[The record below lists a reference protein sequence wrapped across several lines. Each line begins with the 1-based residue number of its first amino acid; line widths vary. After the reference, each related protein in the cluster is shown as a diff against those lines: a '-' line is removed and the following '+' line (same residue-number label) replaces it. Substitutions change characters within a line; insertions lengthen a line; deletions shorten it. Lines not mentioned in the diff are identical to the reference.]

1 MSIPS
6 RLLSRT
12 FLVGVL
18 IVSTAYGASALT
30 VKRTNKLIDG
40 VYVPVLVVRSGG
52 ETYIHQIGE
61 DGLTRSILFDRDLA
75 LAWARAKYGADATDV
90 ADATKDGKSGGGS
103 AGSATGGG
111 SSDGGDDGGG
121 ADDDD
126 DDDCNDPCGC

>member
-6 RLLSRT
+6 RLLTRT

-30 VKRTNKLIDG
+30 VKRTNKMIDG

-61 DGLTRSILFDRDLA
+61 DGLTRAILFDSERA
-75 LAWARAKYGADATDV
+75 LAWARAKYGADF
-90 ADATKDGKSGGGS
+90 ADASND
-103 AGSATGGG
+103 G
-111 SSDGGDDGGG
+111 SSGDDEASGAARADGGGDDAG
-121 ADDDD
+121 DDDE
-126 DDDCNDPCGC
+126 DDCTGVYC